1 MKKLVTIAALVSFM
15 LGSLGTAFA
24 EGVKAPESTATTEIT
39 TAAAVTAPV
48 YGEPA
53 VESDEPTVAEAA
65 YGKAF
70 FGTVKKILPAQK
82 TFVVVHK
89 KNKKIG
95 KFSVDKNTKFFLRGR
110 QVGPAA
116 LRIGDRVVVFV
127 KAGNPNKAVRVRIVG
142 GKALGKNK
150 AEKLQAK
157 VKQQAKGKLQEKVKQ
172 QVKQKLQEKV
182 KQEAKDKV
190 QGKVQQVKDRVQEKA
205 KERVKERVQEKLKE
219 RVNGKGRKGPG
230 RE

>member
-157 VKQQAKGKLQEKVKQ
+157 VKQQVKQKLQAKVKQ